1 MMVDKGWS
9 SLGCASY
16 PELLDDNPSGS
27 GYTDLKTLHKKQC
40 KKYFCLCKRHEISV
54 ICINETKKLYWFN
67 CKSVE
72 EKVNQ
77 SGEGYYCKLLKI
89 INGALSTWAQR
100 YIDGLSHAKK
110 GIMFKINGS
119 AKKNM
124 KLLKESCYCHYHPHV
139 TADDC
144 NADFLRRVVSHSSIR
159 ECNVAYLIYT
169 FFLII
174 SNIGISWKYENFQL

>member
-1 MMVDKGWS
+1 MVDQGWP
-9 SLGCASY
+9 LGCASSF
-16 PELLDDNPSGS
+16 PDLLAVSSESLCED
-27 GYTDLKTLHKKQC
+27 YTDLKTLHKRQC
-40 KKYFCLCKRHEISV
+40 KKLRCLCKRHTISV
-54 ICINETKKLYWFN
+54 ISINDTKKLYWYN

-77 SGEGYYCKLLKI
+77 VGTEGYYCKILKI
-89 INGALSTWAQR
+89 INGALNTWAHR

-119 AKKNM
+119 SKKNM

-144 NADFLRRVVSHSSIR
+144 NAEFLKRVVSFDPEIR
-159 ECNVAYLIYT
+159 FTNGNMTKKV
-169 FFLII
+169 FLCI
-174 SNIGISWKYENFQL
+174 FTV